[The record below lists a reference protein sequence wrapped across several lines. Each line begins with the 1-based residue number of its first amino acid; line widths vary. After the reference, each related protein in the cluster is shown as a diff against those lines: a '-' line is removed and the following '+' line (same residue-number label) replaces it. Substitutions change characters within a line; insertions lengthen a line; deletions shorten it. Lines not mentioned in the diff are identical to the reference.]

1 MFWILNKNYYLCNQT
16 LLFNLLKN
24 QVTMKKYNG
33 FKSEEDYNVV
43 INAVNDA
50 TKGIK
55 SINTTAA
62 HLNAA
67 GYVVINL
74 NDVKLTVE
82 PQFELGKK
90 LCEAMSLTLGGW
102 YWKDIFKTR
111 MAEVVAGIAED
122 EGWK

>member
-1 MFWILNKNYYLCNQT
+1 
-16 LLFNLLKN
+16 
-24 QVTMKKYNG
+24 MKKYNG

-50 TKGIK
+50 TNGIK
-55 SINTTAA
+55 SINTIAA

-102 YWKDIFKTR
+102 DWKNIFKTR